1 MVVKKATL
9 QNEQNSQQK
18 RQGFLSR
25 KHKFFVTT
33 EADTRYSQML
43 KNIQQAKTDLDCAY
57 LNFEHATDPDLIDC
71 YIYQL
76 KSAQMRYKFLLD
88 SIKQAEACREHK
100 HC

>member
-1 MVVKKATL
+1 MVVKKTAF
-9 QNEQNSQQK
+9 QK
-18 RQGFLSR
+18 IKESICP
-25 KHKFFVTT
+25 
-33 EADTRYSQML
+33 EPETRYSQML

-88 SIKQAEACREHK
+88 SIKQADACRERK
-100 HC
+100 R